1 MRKKSHKEGGTEMLA
16 LITSRFESGSDFI
29 AQAFIKDKEFPSICK
44 DYFDCHRALETWR
57 NSDAVV
63 AAQRLQEYSE
73 LLEELG
79 RDIRE
84 WLDKPDVAKQER
96 D

>member
-16 LITSRFESGSDFI
+16 LITSRFEGSSDLI
-29 AQAFIKDKEFPSICK
+29 AQAFKKDKEFRSICK
-44 DYFDCHRALETWR
+44 DYCDCDRALESWR
-57 NSDAVV
+57 NSDAAV
-63 AAQRLQEYSE
+63 AEQRLQEYSE

-84 WLDKPDVAKQER
+84 WLDKSDAA
-96 D
+96 